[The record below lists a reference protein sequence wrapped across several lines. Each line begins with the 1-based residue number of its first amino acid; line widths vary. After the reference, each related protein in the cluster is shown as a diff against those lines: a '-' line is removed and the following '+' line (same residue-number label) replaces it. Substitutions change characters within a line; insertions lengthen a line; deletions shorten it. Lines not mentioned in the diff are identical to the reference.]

1 MVILFAAV
9 YSNKPVS
16 HGISSWTLEEVYMET
31 SHVLSGL
38 SRKCGLHL
46 LSPASKPVK
55 PTVVTC
61 HSSIG
66 PTLELPNTDNECINL
81 PSTSGSATCQSNVDP
96 TSSKASDL
104 RHEKDKHINLCDAG
118 LLGKEE
124 RFGSKIALVDD
135 NLGCK
140 SVGEECLEMPSQ
152 ITPAASYSS
161 SFKEKS
167 GTRNSE
173 LNRDVA
179 LELHGEKLVTV
190 NPSFNCT
197 TAQDEDRMS
206 VLRKPDSLASFKNE
220 TTWTFDVA
228 KDDSLYDMKLLE
240 RAEIKRLNHEACAL
254 PMSHELSTANVF
266 PLHQKPVAKNSPATS
281 VSENVSLPCSLESV
295 QGSEKSEVRT
305 PESATKSVETSESR
319 EISFESSCEES
330 RSRKRASSNDI
341 INHEDI
347 TSSKKSKKDATC
359 ETVAKKTRS
368 CAANEWDKSEDLPLM
383 ANVDEVLV
391 RHYILDLSVKFSEKV
406 MKGSI
411 LLLIEPRNEE
421 VTQRQFQMTLDSTLV
436 NIESVSEVVLPDDF
450 ELKFYGKEQNG
461 GLNPEASSSGIL
473 NGFLGNIL
481 SDKTQKP
488 LPFKGLPYSV
498 YGWFVR
504 IWKPNAT
511 GKTWPRCIWI
521 KYHTSPEGKSLTWAT
536 DQDGR

>member
-66 PTLELPNTDNECINL
+66 PTLELPNKDDECINL
-81 PSTSGSATCQSNVDP
+81 PSTSGSAICQFNVDP

-104 RHEKDKHINLCDAG
+104 RHEKDKHVSLSDAG
-118 LLGKEE
+118 LLGK
-124 RFGSKIALVDD
+124 
-135 NLGCK
+135 
-140 SVGEECLEMPSQ
+140 SVGEEYSEMPSQ
-152 ITPAASYSS
+152 ITPASSYSS
-161 SFKEKS
+161 SFDEKS
-167 GTRNSE
+167 GRRNSE

-197 TAQDEDRMS
+197 TAQDEGRMS
-206 VLRKPDSLASFKNE
+206 VLKEPVSLASCKNE
-220 TTWTFDVA
+220 PTWTFDVA

-240 RAEIKRLNHEACAL
+240 RAEIKRLNHEPCAL

-305 PESATKSVETSESR
+305 PETATNSVETSESR

-330 RSRKRASSNDI
+330 RSRKRAPSNDI

-347 TSSKKSKKDATC
+347 TSSKKSKEDATG

-436 NIESVSEVVLPDDF
+436 NIESVSEVVLPNDF

-461 GLNPEASSSGIL
+461 GLNPEASSSGIF

>member
-1 MVILFAAV
+1 M
-9 YSNKPVS
+9 
-16 HGISSWTLEEVYMET
+16 
-31 SHVLSGL
+31 LSGL

-66 PTLELPNTDNECINL
+66 PTLELPNKDDECINL
-81 PSTSGSATCQSNVDP
+81 PSTSGSATCQFNVDP

-104 RHEKDKHINLCDAG
+104 RHESDKHINLSDAG

-124 RFGSKIALVDD
+124 RFGSKMALVDE
-135 NLGCK
+135 NLDCK
-140 SVGEECLEMPSQ
+140 SVGEDCLEMPSQ
-152 ITPAASYSS
+152 ITPAASHPS
-161 SFKEKS
+161 SFEGKS
-167 GTRNSE
+167 GRRNSE

-179 LELHGEKLVTV
+179 LELHSEKLVTV
-190 NPSFNCT
+190 NPSFYCT
-197 TAQDEDRMS
+197 TAQDKGRLS
-206 VLRKPDSLASFKNE
+206 VLKEPVSLASCKNE
-220 TTWTFDVA
+220 PTCTFDVA
-228 KDDSLYDMKLLE
+228 KDDSLNDMKLLE
-240 RAEIKRLNHEACAL
+240 GAEIKRLNHKACSL

-266 PLHQKPVAKNSPATS
+266 PLHQKPVAKNSPAFS
-281 VSENVSLPCSLESV
+281 VSENVSLPCPLESV
-295 QGSEKSEVRT
+295 QGIKKSVVRT
-305 PESATKSVETSESR
+305 PECATNSIETSEGR
-319 EISFESSCEES
+319 KISFESSTEES
-330 RSRKRASSNDI
+330 RCRKRASSNDI
-341 INHEDI
+341 INHEEI
-347 TSSKKSKKDATC
+347 NSGKKSKKDASC

-473 NGFLGNIL
+473 NGFLGNLL

-504 IWKPNAT
+504 IWKPDAT